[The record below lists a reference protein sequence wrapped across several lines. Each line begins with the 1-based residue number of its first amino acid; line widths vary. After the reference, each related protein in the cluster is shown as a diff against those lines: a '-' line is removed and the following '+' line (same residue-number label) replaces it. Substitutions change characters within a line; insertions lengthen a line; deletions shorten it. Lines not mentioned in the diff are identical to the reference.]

1 MQEIELKFLVPAA
14 RLKGLMRQAKV
25 KSSETSQL
33 AAHYYDTADYTLAN
47 AGIGLRIRKEGSN
60 WVQTIK
66 AGGDGLAARLEHNT
80 LLDANQVQAMLDDNN
95 LLPDLSLYQ
104 DTPIAPALAEFKLKK
119 LTKNLTRQ
127 YVTDVQRTTRLLN
140 DTSNN
145 DSDKSRG
152 NDSNALPNRVEM
164 AYDYGQIIHGNDASS
179 CQPIQEIEFELVS
192 GELEF
197 LFATAKIWCKR
208 YKLCLSTVTKAERG
222 GLLIKGED
230 HSPAVSAD
238 LSQLKVDEHSSLPQ
252 FIRAVVHNCLL
263 QILPN
268 SSAIVAGSEDDSHLL
283 QLRLGIRRLRV
294 ALKAFKK
301 FSEHIN
307 PEWSL
312 ILRQTEHLLS
322 HYRGL
327 AYIAAH
333 VEPQLVQQ
341 GAPNVQWTAD
351 IAKLKITPINAI
363 AANDFQITLLEL
375 IEFAMSADSDED
387 SAAPLAVAKLAK
399 ILAKKQLKLLKADH
413 QLVDLSDGLTDDLSA
428 DLSEKPSEPALQDT
442 EVDSEAVVA
451 SHMTGVE
458 KQQAAQQEV
467 QRQLSDLRYIT
478 EFAAP
483 LYASKKTKRFLKQ
496 LTKAQQALSQHQD
509 HQQYQR
515 YYQQKSTTDVNAL
528 YGVGWFAALTL
539 SDWQRCQKRLA
550 KVRRTATFW

>member
-25 KSSETSQL
+25 KSSETTQL
-33 AAHYYDTADYTLAN
+33 AAHYYDTADYALAN
-47 AGIGLRIRKEGSN
+47 AGIGLRIRKEGTN

-80 LLDANQVQAMLDDNN
+80 LLETNQVQAMLDDNN

-127 YVTDVQRTTRLLN
+127 YVTDVQRTTRLLK
-140 DTSNN
+140 DTSNK
-145 DSDKSRG
+145 DKGSDKSHD
-152 NDSNALPNRVEM
+152 NHSNPSSNHVEM
-164 AYDYGQIIHGNDASS
+164 AYDYGQIIHGNDASL

-230 HSPAVSAD
+230 FSPAVGAD

-283 QLRLGIRRLRV
+283 QLHLGIGRLRV
-294 ALKAFKK
+294 ALKTFKK

-312 ILRQTEHLLS
+312 ILRQTERLLGD
-322 HYRGL
+322 YRGL

-333 VEPQLVQQ
+333 VEQQLVQQ
-341 GAPNVQWTAD
+341 GAPSVEWTTD

-375 IEFAMSADSDED
+375 IEFAMSADSNEE
-387 SAAPLAVAKLAK
+387 SAAPLAVDKLAK

-413 QLVDLSDGLTDDLSA
+413 QLVDLSDDLSDDLI
-428 DLSEKPSEPALQDT
+428 EQPPETALQDT
-442 EVDSEAVVA
+442 EVGSEAVA
-451 SHMTGVE
+451 DSNIAGVE
-458 KQQAAQQEV
+458 KQQAAQHKV
-467 QRQLSDLRYIT
+467 QRQLNDLRYIS

-483 LYASKKTKRFLKQ
+483 LYASKKTKRLLKQ

-515 YYQQKSTTDVNAL
+515 YYQQKATTDVNAL
-528 YGVGWFAALTL
+528 YGAGWFAALTL

-550 KVRRTATFW
+550 KVRRTASFW